1 MRLRQLFREQEQTP
15 EVADVI
21 VFWLEG
27 NETIQHILYNVPVEE
42 IRKPGFEELLR
53 RIVRRNFNKVMI
65 RYQVIGDVT
74 SQGNPDGNTPDTEVP
89 PVLTSKDNEE
99 VPPVEQKP
107 DEVEAPAETTPKEEP
122 AAEEPPTADEIED
135 AIDAAAEKA
144 GVQNIEVEVIPD
156 SGEPQQV
163 EITPQDETKPPPTIN
178 GIEIISP
185 AELNRMLDD
194 YADSV
199 DKDGDGL
206 NDETGEPVTRS
217 SELPPVNVPKL
228 GGGQDGAEGDA
239 GIEGEEGA
247 VTGAQRAEIPS
258 IVEELYR
265 SLNGLGTNETRL
277 LYALKRI
284 ESSSHLNAVLQM
296 YRQTYNQS
304 LPQDIIDDLKFQGG
318 NTKKVI
324 EEINKVMT
332 PLGAQLVGSQWFN
345 LRWVKFNPTEWGDV
359 EQLYEYPITEYI
371 AAREKYYQNLTRE
384 EEILYPD
391 GGTDM
396 RTDLSD
402 REQAELDRSE
412 AEREELLN
420 KYGRGIL
427 RGNISVEVLPGE
439 QA

>member
-1 MRLRQLFREQEQTP
+1 MRLRDIFKEQEQPATITLLTYYNEDGK
-15 EVADVI
+15 EVVQPIEDFPLSVYNR
-21 VFWLEG
+21 EG
-27 NETIQHILYNVPVEE
+27 FDRW
-42 IRKPGFEELLR
+42 IRNWFSKNFPGKML
-53 RIVRRNFNKVMI
+53 I
-65 RYQVIGDVT
+65 RYAVQGNRD
-74 SQGNPDGNTPDTEVP
+74 SQGNPVGRTPDTEVP
-89 PVLTSKDNEE
+89 PVLTSRDNEE

-107 DEVEAPAETTPKEEP
+107 EEQPLPTPDTTDEPKETPPAEQEPEETPPEETPP
-122 AAEEPPTADEIED
+122 AEQEP
-135 AIDAAAEKA
+135 
-144 GVQNIEVEVIPD
+144 
-156 SGEPQQV
+156 EPELDGMDV
-163 EITPQDETKPPPTIN
+163 
-178 GIEIISP
+178 EIISSNELAAMQYN
-185 AELNRMLDD
+185 AELSRRDQNDD
-194 YADSV
+194 GID
-199 DKDGDGL
+199 
-206 NDETGEPVTRS
+206 DETGEVQPLVYRDGTLRNPDNP
-217 SELPPVNVPKL
+217 EEVIGTVPGYEEPKA

-284 ESSSHLNAVLQM
+284 ESTSHLNAVLQM

-304 LPQDIIDDLKFQGG
+304 LPQDIINDLKFQGG

-324 EEINKVMT
+324 EEINKVMM

-345 LRWVKFNPTEWGDV
+345 LRWVTFNPSEWGDL

-391 GGTDM
+391 GGSDM

-402 REQAELDRSE
+402 REQAELDSSK

-427 RGNISVEVLPGE
+427 RGNISVEFLPGE